1 MEEELRLR
9 AEERNVIM
17 QIGIVSAASLRFSP
31 YAFYYMRLLDEMGL
45 DYEVVVPD
53 RYDGVGEGYAGKLH
67 ILPWDS
73 RRNTLFNYVS
83 YAENVKKLAV
93 KRFDFLIVLTTNL
106 GVFCYPWLKKYYDKR
121 YILDIRDYTHENN
134 PFFFAL
140 EKRAVQASALNVVSS
155 RKFQTFLPQGEYLPC
170 HNITTPMEPSPF
182 RFQKANGR
190 IAVAHI
196 GATAYADQCRMLM
209 DLVCGDERFEFHF
222 YGTGPTEPALRSYA
236 ERLGCSRI
244 HFSGAYRAS
253 EKGPLIQKVDM
264 LFTVYG
270 NEGVN
275 AKYLLANK
283 LYDALY
289 YHKPLLVTPGT
300 FMAEMGGELACSLD
314 LRDLSALDRLWD
326 WYQALEPEWTDA
338 FADRRYAALVE
349 EHRQTGE
356 EIKRLLT
363 RILEK
368 ED

>member
-1 MEEELRLR
+1 
-9 AEERNVIM
+9 M
-17 QIGIVSAASLRFSP
+17 QIGIVSAASLRLTPF
-31 YAFYYMRLLDEMGL
+31 AFYYIGLLDELGL
-45 DYEVVVPD
+45 DYEVIVPD
-53 RYDGVGEGYAGKLH
+53 RYEGVGEGYSGKLSV
-67 ILPWDS
+67 LPWNP
-73 RRNTLFNYVS
+73 RTHTVLNYLR
-83 YAENVKKLAV
+83 YADAVKKKVAG
-93 KRFDFLIVLTTNL
+93 RYDFLIILTMQM
-106 GVFCYPWLKKYYDKR
+106 GVFCCSWLEKYYRGR
-121 YILDIRDYTHENN
+121 YILDIRDYTHENI
-134 PFFFAL
+134 PPYFAR
-140 EKRAVQASALNVVSS
+140 EKRVVQASALNVVSS

-182 RFQKANGR
+182 RFHKANGR

-222 YGTGPTEPALRSYA
+222 YGTGSTEPALRSYA

-289 YHKPLLVTPGT
+289 YHKPLLVSPGT

-356 EIKRLLT
+356 EIKRLLA